1 MVGLLRLGY
10 QSTNDMTNVSI
21 ALSRVGEIP
30 RVPIRALVHVTCLA

>member
-10 QSTNDMTNVSI
+10 QSPNEMTNVLI

-30 RVPIRALVHVTCLA
+30 RVHVTALVHVTSLA